1 MKKIVILIMA
11 VAAIFAFYTQGNGPV
26 QTVAMAIAFAVF
38 MMGMM
43 WLSGKTPSKHKD
55 DDQDGIS

>member
-1 MKKIVILIMA
+1 MKKTIILVLIALGFGLGWYGQYQPHPNLWLSCAAVII
-11 VAAIFAFYTQGNGPV
+11 
-26 QTVAMAIAFAVF
+26 F

-55 DDQDGIS
+55 DEQV